1 MCVHMLIN
9 AGKDHVT
16 KSDHHIWGNS
26 CLQIILEE
34 STVDVTKWD
43 NMAKEEQTSSLKL
56 I

>member
-16 KSDHHIWGNS
+16 KTWPSHMRKQLPSDHFRREHS
-26 CLQIILEE
+26 RCDH
-34 STVDVTKWD
+34 VD